1 VENVNRLIV
10 LIEQTM
16 TKASL
21 LRNPHLEGSSF
32 YWEAGSTGVL
42 LCHGF
47 TATTAEV
54 RLLARFLHEYGYTV
68 AAPLLPGHGTT
79 PQDCNRFTWQDWYA
93 SVEQTYQQLAAHCQ
107 RVVIGGESMGA
118 LLVLYLATQFP
129 QASGIL
135 CYAPALRLMLG
146 RGSKS
151 LLSILALFITSVPK
165 APSTDDNPWQGYGV
179 EPLKGARQLLRLQKV
194 ILPLLPQIQQPIL
207 ILQGRLDPTV
217 HPQSPQLIFDQVSSS
232 IKELHWLEHSTHCVI
247 LDKERDL
254 TASLTLDFLTR
265 VFT

>member
-1 VENVNRLIV
+1 
-10 LIEQTM
+10 M
-16 TKASL
+16 TIPSL
-21 LRNPHLEGSSF
+21 LRNPHLDGSPF

-47 TATTAEV
+47 TATTTEV
-54 RLLARFLHEYGYTV
+54 RLLAHSLHENGYTV

-93 SVEQTYQQLAAHCQ
+93 SVEQTYQQLAARCQ
-107 RVVIGGESMGA
+107 RVVIGGESTGA

-129 QASGIL
+129 QASCIL

-146 RGSKS
+146 PISHF
-151 LLSILALFITSVPK
+151 LLSVLAPFLTSVPK
-165 APSTDDNPWQGYGV
+165 SPSTDENPWQGYAV
-179 EPLKGARQLLRLQKV
+179 EPLKAATQLLRLQNV
-194 ILPLLPQIQQPIL
+194 IFPLLPQIHQPIF

-217 HPQSPQLIFDQVSSS
+217 HPKSALTIYDQVSSA
-232 IKELHWLEHSTHCVI
+232 IKELHWLEQSTHCVI

-254 TASLTLDFLTR
+254 AASLTLDFLKR
-265 VFT
+265 VLA

>member
-1 VENVNRLIV
+1 
-10 LIEQTM
+10 M
-16 TKASL
+16 TKPSL
-21 LRNPHLEGSSF
+21 LRNPQLEGSPF

-54 RLLARFLHEYGYTV
+54 RLLARSLHEHGYTV

-93 SVEQTYQQLAAHCQ
+93 CVEQTYQQLAAHYQ
-107 RVVIGGESMGA
+107 RVVIGGESTGA
-118 LLVLYLATQFP
+118 LLVLYLASRYP

-135 CYAPALRLMLG
+135 CYAPALRL
-146 RGSKS
+146 
-151 LLSILALFITSVPK
+151 LLSPSKIFLLSLCAPFLTSIPK
-165 APSTDDNPWQGYGV
+165 APSTDDNPWQGYAV
-179 EPLKGARQLLRLQKV
+179 QPLKGAVQLKHLQKV
-194 ILPLLPQIQQPIL
+194 VLNVLPQIHQPIL

-217 HPQSPQLIFDQVSSS
+217 HPQSPQIIYDQVSSS
-232 IKELHWLEHSTHCVI
+232 IKELHWLEQSTHCVI

-254 TASLTLDFLTR
+254 ATSLTLDFLNR
-265 VFT
+265 VLT